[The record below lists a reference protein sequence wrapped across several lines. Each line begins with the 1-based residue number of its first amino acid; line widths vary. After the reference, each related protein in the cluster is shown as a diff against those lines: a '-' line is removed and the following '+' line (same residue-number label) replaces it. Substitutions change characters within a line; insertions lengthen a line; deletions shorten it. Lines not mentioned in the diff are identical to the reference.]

1 MHGTMTFRHERG
13 FYDMAFCDNVRA
25 LMSAKGVSRRKMA
38 ADCGISP
45 SAVNSWFNRSAEN
58 ISLPTL
64 LKLSEYFGVTI
75 EELVHGTPQREI
87 TFSNRIYTDKELE
100 EIQLFAQFLLHRR
113 KD

>member
-1 MHGTMTFRHERG
+1 MPFT
-13 FYDMAFCDNVRA
+13 DNLRA
-25 LMSAKGVSRRKMA
+25 LMSAKGVSRRKLA
-38 ADCGISP
+38 ADTGISP

-75 EELVHGTPQREI
+75 EELVHGTPQQEI
-87 TFSNRIYTDKELE
+87 TFSNRVFTDDELA

-113 KD
+113 KDRYE

>member
-1 MHGTMTFRHERG
+1 
-13 FYDMAFCDNVRA
+13 MAFVDNLRA
-25 LMSAKGVSRRKMA
+25 LMCAKGVSRRKMA

-64 LKLSEYFGVTI
+64 LKLSQYFGVSI

-87 TFSNRIYTDKELE
+87 TFSNRIFTDEELE

>member
-1 MHGTMTFRHERG
+1 
-13 FYDMAFCDNVRA
+13 MAFCDNLRA

-38 ADCGISP
+38 SDCGISP
-45 SAVNSWFNRSAEN
+45 SAVNSWFNRSEEN

-87 TFSNRIYTDKELE
+87 TFSNRIYTDEELE

>member
-1 MHGTMTFRHERG
+1 MPFI
-13 FYDMAFCDNVRA
+13 DNLRA
-25 LMSAKGVSRRKMA
+25 LMNAKGVSRRKLA

-64 LKLSEYFGVTI
+64 LKLSKYFGVTI

-87 TFSNRIYTDKELE
+87 TFSNRVYTDGELE
-100 EIQLFAQFLLHRR
+100 QIQQFAQFLIYQRNTR
-113 KD
+113 

>member
-1 MHGTMTFRHERG
+1 MPFI
-13 FYDMAFCDNVRA
+13 DNLRA
-25 LMSAKGVSRRKMA
+25 LMCAKGVSRRKMA
-38 ADCGISP
+38 ADTGISP

-64 LKLSEYFGVTI
+64 LKLSEYFDVTI

-87 TFSNRIYTDKELE
+87 TFSNRIYTDQELE

>member
-1 MHGTMTFRHERG
+1 MPFT
-13 FYDMAFCDNVRA
+13 DNLRT
-25 LMSAKGVSRRKMA
+25 LMNAKGVSRRKMA

-87 TFSNRIYTDKELE
+87 TFSNRVYTDGELE
-100 EIQLFAQFLLHRR
+100 QIQQFAQFLIYQRNTR
-113 KD
+113 

>member
-1 MHGTMTFRHERG
+1 MPFT
-13 FYDMAFCDNVRA
+13 DNLRA
-25 LMSAKGVSRRKMA
+25 LMNAKGVSRRKMA

-64 LKLSEYFGVTI
+64 LKLSKYFNVTI

-100 EIQLFAQFLLHRR
+100 QIQQFAQFLIYQR
-113 KD
+113 KTK

>member
-1 MHGTMTFRHERG
+1 
-13 FYDMAFCDNVRA
+13 MAFVDNLRA

-38 ADCGISP
+38 QDCGISP

-64 LKLSEYFGVTI
+64 VKLSEYFGITI
-75 EELVHGTPQREI
+75 EELIHGTPQREI
-87 TFSNRIYTDKELE
+87 TFSNRIYTDQELE

>member
-1 MHGTMTFRHERG
+1 
-13 FYDMAFCDNVRA
+13 MAFTDNLRA
-25 LMSAKGVSRRKMA
+25 LMSATGVSRRKMA

-87 TFSNRIYTDKELE
+87 TFSNRVYTDAELE
-100 EIQLFAQFLLHRR
+100 QIQQYAQFLLQQR

>member
-1 MHGTMTFRHERG
+1 
-13 FYDMAFCDNVRA
+13 MAFVDNLRA

-38 ADCGISP
+38 SDCGISP

-64 LKLSEYFGVTI
+64 LKLSEYFGVSI

-87 TFSNRIYTDKELE
+87 TFSNRIFTDEELE

>member
-1 MHGTMTFRHERG
+1 
-13 FYDMAFCDNVRA
+13 MAFVDNLRA

-64 LKLSEYFGVTI
+64 LKLSEYFGVSI

>member
-1 MHGTMTFRHERG
+1 
-13 FYDMAFCDNVRA
+13 MAFLSNLQA
-25 LMSAKGVSRRKMA
+25 LMESKGISRRKLA
-38 ADCGISP
+38 ADTGISP

-64 LKLSEYFGVTI
+64 LKLSEYFDVTI

-87 TFSNRIYTDKELE
+87 TFSNRIYTDQELE

>member
-1 MHGTMTFRHERG
+1 MPFT
-13 FYDMAFCDNVRA
+13 DNLRA
-25 LMSAKGVSRRKMA
+25 LMNAKGVSRRKLA

-64 LKLSEYFGVTI
+64 LKLSTYFGVSI

-87 TFSNRIYTDKELE
+87 SFSNRVYTDGELE
-100 EIQLFAQFLLHRR
+100 QIQQFAQFLIYQR
-113 KD
+113 KTK

>member
-1 MHGTMTFRHERG
+1 
-13 FYDMAFCDNVRA
+13 MAFCDNLRA

-64 LKLSEYFGVTI
+64 LKLSTYFGVTI

-87 TFSNRIYTDKELE
+87 TFSNRVYTDGELE
-100 EIQLFAQFLLHRR
+100 QIQQFAQFLLHQR